1 MVVTSSDNID
11 EFYKLEKIDYDGTS
25 IVAIKSNNSY
35 QSVSYDNS
43 NFNLFDNYSC
53 LYDILPNLGDIK
65 DVLVLGGGGLSYPK
79 YYISNYLDKYM
90 DVVEISQKLIDIAY
104 KYFYLDKLYE
114 LYDPLH
120 NRLNIICDDAYN
132 YIKTTNKLYDGIFID
147 LYIDNIPLD
156 MIYEDSFIS
165 NIKRI
170 LNNNKFVTIN
180 YIKLIS
186 DNKFDGYISK
196 LKKYFTNVLI
206 ITDERNY
213 MLDNKNLFIIC
224 SDSDIVIPDTFSY
237 VIYDF

>member
-1 MVVTSSDNID
+1 
-11 EFYKLEKIDYDGTS
+11 
-25 IVAIKSNNSY
+25 
-35 QSVSYDNS
+35 
-43 NFNLFDNYSC
+43 
-53 LYDILPNLGDIK
+53 
-65 DVLVLGGGGLSYPK
+65 
-79 YYISNYLDKYM
+79 
-90 DVVEISQKLIDIAY
+90 
-104 KYFYLDKLYE
+104 
-114 LYDPLH
+114 
-120 NRLNIICDDAYN
+120 
-132 YIKTTNKLYDGIFID
+132 
-147 LYIDNIPLD
+147 